1 MISKSWLSLM
11 ATCFLFACAHKPQLT
26 LEQLDVQI
34 ANNKKSATRLYKGK
48 TIDQVR
54 SASRNVLYLL
64 DPPDMQLDVPENEL
78 LATRFSTF
86 YAVFSVGYGRDWYS
100 VTMKKTPD
108 GVESKFGLA
117 DQMNVG
123 PFPSFIQ
130 PSFRSNIPVSAH
142 DNPVDF
148 KLFHDR
154 VEYVLG
160 IGSVWPT
167 CEQAKK
173 ESPDKDIRLCD
184 SIGLE
189 NLPPNDLSNQPN
201 SGSKAT
207 KE

>member
-1 MISKSWLSLM
+1 MNARVLLLAVASLVMIGCM
-11 ATCFLFACAHKPQLT
+11 HRPGLT
-26 LEQLDVQI
+26 LEQLDSQI
-34 ANNKKSATRLYKGK
+34 AENKKSATRLYKGK
-48 TIDQVR
+48 SIDQVR
-54 SASRNVLYLL
+54 TASRNVLYLL
-64 DPPDMQLDVPENEL
+64 DPPDMQFDVPDNEL

-117 DQMNVG
+117 DQMNAG

-142 DNPVDF
+142 DNPADF

-154 VEYVLG
+154 VEYILG
-160 IGSVWPT
+160 ISSIWPT

-173 ESPDKDIRLCD
+173 DSPDKDIRLCD

-189 NLPPNDLSNQPN
+189 NLSP
-201 SGSKAT
+201 

>member
-1 MISKSWLSLM
+1 MNPKSWIWVV
-11 ATCFLFACAHKPQLT
+11 ATCFLVACAHKPQLT
-26 LEQLDVQI
+26 LEQLDAQI
-34 ANNKKSATRLYKGK
+34 AQNKKSAIRLYKGK

-64 DPPDMQLDVPENEL
+64 DPPDMQFDVPDNEL

-142 DNPVDF
+142 DNPADF

-160 IGSVWPT
+160 ISSAWPT

-189 NLPPNDLSNQPN
+189 NLPPNDLSN
-201 SGSKAT
+201 
-207 KE
+207 

>member
-1 MISKSWLSLM
+1 MNPRL
-11 ATCFLFACAHKPQLT
+11 FLIALGSCLVASCAHKPPLT
-26 LEQLDVQI
+26 LEQLDSQM
-34 ANNKKSATRLYKGK
+34 AENKKSASRIYKGK
-48 TIDQVR
+48 SIDQVR
-54 SASRNVLYLL
+54 SASQRVLYLL
-64 DPPDMQLDVPENEL
+64 DPPDMQFDVQDNEL

-117 DQMNVG
+117 GQMNVG

-142 DNPVDF
+142 DNPADF

-160 IGSVWPT
+160 IRPDWTT

-173 ESPDKDIRLCD
+173 WSPDKPMLLCD

-189 NLPPNDLSNQPN
+189 NLSPNDLANQTN
-201 SGSKAT
+201 IRD
-207 KE
+207 